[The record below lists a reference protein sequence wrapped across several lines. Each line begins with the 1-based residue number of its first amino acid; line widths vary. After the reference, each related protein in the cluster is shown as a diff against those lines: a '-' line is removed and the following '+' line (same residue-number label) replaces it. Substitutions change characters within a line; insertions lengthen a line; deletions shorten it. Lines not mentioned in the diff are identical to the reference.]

1 MPGYRRRA
9 GMPASHP
16 QGHRV
21 VYVLGH
27 PQTATVPEAKHKK
40 VCTCPSFEDFLADYE
55 KGGDDDF
62 DVKVTDANRPE
73 HIGGRTFER
82 VKELELHFEC
92 EALPSKNERS
102 FGSMF
107 IMACPNLEYLHI
119 KGHADGSIIRTVAVY
134 NSQRPAKLTKI
145 KFDET
150 VMVHDRPTWTI
161 TTTATES
168 VSTPFSTTGA
178 MVGSSSLGTTTLM
191 GSTLTFQRALGQG
204 RRQCPERP
212 TLTRVVNSIHRA
224 VEDPRF
230 TSTVQQYSK
239 RPRHRH
245 EGWMIYRLIR
255 RAWYTGG
262 SSV

>member
-73 HIGGRTFER
+73 HIGGRTFDR

-107 IMACPNLEYLHI
+107 IMACPNLQYLHI

-150 VMVHDRPTWTI
+150 VMVHDPPDMDDHNDRDGVGFNAFFYDRGHGRVEQFRDDHFDGLDIDLPKSTRPGSPPMPRK
-161 TTTATES
+161 ADFDAGGE
-168 VSTPFSTTGA
+168 FDYTG
-178 MVGSSSLGTTTLM
+178 
-191 GSTLTFQRALGQG
+191 R
-204 RRQCPERP
+204 
-212 TLTRVVNSIHRA
+212 
-224 VEDPRF
+224 EDPRF
-230 TSTVQQYSK
+230 TSTVQQYSCCI
-239 RPRHRH
+239 
-245 EGWMIYRLIR
+245 G
-255 RAWYTGG
+255 ATGTRVG
-262 SSV
+262 

>member
-1 MPGYRRRA
+1 MHNRGVVLVPGYRRRA

-27 PQTATVPEAKHKK
+27 PQTATVPEGKHKK
-40 VCTCPSFEDFLADYE
+40 VCTCPSFEDFLTDYE
-55 KGGDDDF
+55 KGRDDDF

-92 EALPSKNERS
+92 EVLPSKNERS

-134 NSQRPAKLTKI
+134 NSQRPAKLMKI

-150 VMVHDRPTWTI
+150 VMVHDPPDMDDHNDRD
-161 TTTATES
+161 
-168 VSTPFSTTGA
+168 G
-178 MVGSSSLGTTTLM
+178 VG
-191 GSTLTFQRALGQG
+191 FNAFFYDRGQG
-204 RRQCPERP
+204 RVEQFRNAHFEGLDIDLPKSTRP
-212 TLTRVVNSIHRA
+212 GSPSMPKKA
-224 VEDPRF
+224 DF
-230 TSTVQQYSK
+230 
-239 RPRHRH
+239 
-245 EGWMIYRLIR
+245 G
-255 RAWYTGG
+255 TGG
-262 SSV
+262 GLKAPPVASAPPPAYNEAEPPGRDVLGSRYDA